1 MSSDDRPVR
10 FHVTGDAGVLPAE
23 VATPASVVLNELLQ
37 NAIDHA
43 FPEELDLQAA
53 PGQVTVSLSNDGD
66 QLRAEVIDDG
76 VGLSPD
82 FDLDT
87 ATGLG
92 LSIVRT
98 LVTSRADGHDRAPS
112 GAMAPP
118 DRPGTVVQ
126 ARHPRRPPRVATR
139 AADVSRAPDANR
151 PPVEGGRQRQE
162 VRCER

>member
-1 MSSDDRPVR
+1 MAPGPRANR
-10 FHVTGDAGVLPAE
+10 GAGAGLMAS
-23 VATPASVVLNELLQ
+23 ATPASVVLNELLQ

-66 QLRAEVIDDG
+66 QLRAQVVDDG

-98 LVTSRADGHDRAPS
+98 LVTSELMGTISLRRGDGPA
-112 GAMAPP
+112 

-126 ARHPRRPPRVATR
+126 VDIPVARR
-139 AADVSRAPDANR
+139 
-151 PPVEGGRQRQE
+151 E
-162 VRCER
+162 